1 MANELC
7 ATMELANEK
16 VRFRAAVEGQDPIS
30 VDYVPPLGDGQ
41 GYTSLELLLISM
53 GSCLGT
59 GIKAIVEGRMK
70 KPIRALSVRASGTR
84 REAHPTSFESVRL
97 ALALDAPGL
106 GPAELEGAIK
116 AAEGTICPVLA
127 MVKGNTELAI
137 SYELT
142 S

>member
-1 MANELC
+1 MAKELC
-7 ATMELANEK
+7 ATMELANER
-16 VRFRAAVEGQDPIS
+16 VRFRAQVEGQSPIS

-70 KPIRALSVRASGTR
+70 KPVRALSVRASGTR

-97 ALALDAPGL
+97 ALRLDAPGL
-106 GPAELEGAIK
+106 EPAELEGAIR
-116 AAEGTICPVLA
+116 AAEGNVCPVLA
-127 MVKGNTELAI
+127 MVKGNTRLDI
-137 SYELT
+137 SYELNG
-142 S
+142 

>member
-7 ATMELANEK
+7 ATMVLANEK

-70 KPIRALSVRASGTR
+70 KPIRALSVRASGT
-84 REAHPTSFESVRL
+84 
-97 ALALDAPGL
+97 
-106 GPAELEGAIK
+106 
-116 AAEGTICPVLA
+116 ICPVLD

-142 S
+142 GWSQAASRSQPGSKRVA